1 MRLKKKEENL
11 KLAPNTGDAKMDEA
25 YGRLK
30 EHIRRCKT
38 FDEFTMHFSFI
49 VKTDDVEVLNVW
61 LLKVLYVLM
70 RREDEHEF
78 DRLLRLVD
86 DEKAGTLRAWLKE
99 SLAKFG

>member
-1 MRLKKKEENL
+1 ME
-11 KLAPNTGDAKMDEA
+11 LAPNTGDAKMDEA
-25 YGRLK
+25 YDRLK

-86 DEKAGTLRAWLKE
+86 DGKAQTLRAWLKE